1 MSEKKII
8 ESPLL
13 EVLLE
18 EAELIADKLT
28 DSEALRE
35 LPVLGW
41 GLKLA
46 KAGMDI
52 RDRMFIAKLKAF
64 IDELDTTPESIKT
77 KWKAEANK
85 SESKASRIG
94 ESLLMVVEQ
103 ANDLRKPRLYAL
115 LFIACIDGRISVQM
129 LLRFVQLIDKCFVSD
144 LMYFLNEDEFPEP
157 LGGGDDEWISQ
168 DAYQLVSL
176 EFVGLTVCHSG
187 MEVEITELGSS
198 LRQAYKHA
206 ITINQPRRMAP

>member
-28 DSEALRE
+28 DSAALSE
-35 LPVLGW
+35 LPVFSW

-64 IDELDTTPESIKT
+64 IDELDAAPEHVKA

-94 ESLLMVVEQ
+94 ESLILVVEQ

-115 LFIACIDGRISVQM
+115 LFIACIDGHISVQM
-129 LLRFVQLIDKCFVSD
+129 LLRFVQLIDKCFISD
-144 LMYFLNEDEFPEP
+144 LMYFLNENEFPEP
-157 LGGGDDEWISQ
+157 LGGGDEWISQ
-168 DAYQLVSL
+168 ESYQLVSL

-187 MEVEITELGSS
+187 MEVEITELGTS
-198 LRQAYKHA
+198 LRKAYKHA
-206 ITINQPRRMAP
+206 IAIGQPQRTAP